1 MPLKL
6 NRNTNRPPY
15 KIKDLI
21 NRWTEEGATTLL
33 NDSLTTKINDDFIF
47 YLTQKANYTFVTG
60 TQQTD
65 ILTAYIYDMFKD
77 RVLLDKYAECFD
89 GWSEISDFDAYVDM
103 VKQTVENVII
113 TNAEKYKKIYY
124 AMTAQFNPLW
134 NVDGTEITERELK
147 QTGTNT
153 RKKTG
158 TDTTE
163 TTGEDST
170 ETSGR
175 DTVTNT
181 GTDSTAQTGTDAT
194 AHSGSDT
201 DTTQKTTFNEGTFF
215 DTDKV
220 THGKNSTDTTTHNTT
235 DTTTHNTQTLDVDTR
250 TTETTKTDSSET
262 TYNTQD
268 LDTRNLNDTERI
280 VLTRQ
285 GNIGVVSTVKLLEEF
300 KGLGEEIIF
309 IDIVARDIVN
319 SITFMVY

>member
-33 NDSLTTKINDDFIF
+33 NDSLTTKIDDDFIF

-103 VKQTVENVII
+103 IKQTIENVII

-158 TDTTE
+158 TD
-163 TTGEDST
+163 ST
-170 ETSGR
+170 ETSGT
-175 DTVTNT
+175 DTTETSGTETTDNT
-181 GTDSTAQTGTDAT
+181 
-194 AHSGSDT
+194 GSDT
-201 DTTQKTTFNEGTFF
+201 DTTQKTTFDTGTFY
-215 DTDKV
+215 DTEK
-220 THGKNSTDTTTHNTT
+220 TTKGKNTSIESTDTRSTENT
-235 DTTTHNTQTLDVDTR
+235 NTGT
-250 TTETTKTDSSET
+250 SET

-285 GNIGVVSTVKLLEEF
+285 GNIGVVSTVRLLEEF

>member
-1 MPLKL
+1 MPLRI
-6 NRNTNRPPY
+6 NNNTKYAPF
-15 KIKDLI
+15 KIRDLI
-21 NRWTEEGATTLL
+21 NRGEAVGAVSLI
-33 NDSLTTKINDDFIF
+33 NDDLTTKIDDDFIF
-47 YLTQKANYTFVTG
+47 YLTQKANYTFITG
-60 TQQTD
+60 NETTD
-65 ILTAYIYDMFKD
+65 ILTACIYDKYKD
-77 RVLLDKYAECFD
+77 RVILDKYIDAFE
-89 GWSEISDFDAYVDM
+89 GWDELSDFDAFIDM
-103 VKQTVENVII
+103 IKTTIENTII
-113 TNAEKYKKIYY
+113 SNSEKYKKIYY
-124 AMTAQFNPLW
+124 AMVAQFNPLW
-134 NVDGTEITERELK
+134 NVDGTEITERELT

-153 RKKTG
+153 RNKTG

-194 AHSGSDT
+194 AHSGADT

-220 THGKNSTDTTTHNTT
+220 THGKNTTDTTTHNTT

-250 TTETTKTDSSET
+250 TTETTKTDTSET

-268 LDTRNLNDTERI
+268 MDTRNLKDIERT

-285 GNIGVVSTVKLLEEF
+285 GNIGVVSTVKLLEEYI
-300 KGLGEEIIF
+300 GLGEKINFAE
-309 IDIVARDIVN
+309 IVARDVVN
-319 SITFMVY
+319 AFTFMVY